1 MDQSLLL
8 VKIAGETA
16 ALDSARIQSVVELE
30 ALTPVP
36 CSPPHVAG
44 LAALRSRAMTVID
57 CRRSLELPDSEDRI
71 DDGAGALAVVVELDE
86 FLYPL
91 LVDQVEEVVPLE
103 GEPALLRTEL
113 LPGWA
118 RTTQGMVETS
128 AGPALLLDPAQLVA
142 GPDDTLGHAVEKA
155 MA

>member
-8 VKIAGETA
+8 VRIADETA

-30 ALTPVP
+30 GLTPVP
-36 CSPPHVAG
+36 CSPGHVAG

-57 CRRSLELPDSEDRI
+57 CRRSLELPDSEDRVA
-71 DDGAGALAVVVELDE
+71 DGEGALAVVVELDE
-86 FLYPL
+86 FLYAL
-91 LVDQVEEVVPLE
+91 LVDQVEEVVPLD

-118 RTTQGMVETS
+118 RSTLGMVETT
-128 AGPALLLDPAQLVA
+128 AGPALLLDPAELVA
-142 GPDDTLGHAVEKA
+142 GPKDLQVQKADKA